1 MLLLITSFHGC
12 VIHMYVLLQ
21 QPAIRAPPVPFQ
33 HRFCQGRR
41 GSASVHG
48 CAALPAHI
56 PASSRLLLLHIPILL
71 CSECSQLGK
80 AVLLCF
86 SWNVFTN
93 HHCLSQRW
101 PGCSFQYCRPCSL
114 TACFSPQR
122 MPLGNQLTCWNRQVF
137 QALVRAVLPVR
148 AVSELAVPY
157 ELRWTF
163 LSK

>member
-1 MLLLITSFHGC
+1 MVMLLLITSFHGC

-41 GSASVHG
+41 GSASMHG
-48 CAALPAHI
+48 CAALPAHT
-56 PASSRLLLLHIPILL
+56 PTSSRLLLLHIPILL

-93 HHCLSQRW
+93 RHCLSQRW
-101 PGCSFQYCRPCSL
+101 PGCSFQYQGLQALLTDSL
-114 TACFSPQR
+114 FLPTEDAPQEAV
-122 MPLGNQLTCWNRQVF
+122 TCWNRQLF
-137 QALVRAVLPVR
+137 QALVCAVLPVR
-148 AVSELAVPY
+148 AVSEL
-157 ELRWTF
+157 F
-163 LSK
+163 LVS